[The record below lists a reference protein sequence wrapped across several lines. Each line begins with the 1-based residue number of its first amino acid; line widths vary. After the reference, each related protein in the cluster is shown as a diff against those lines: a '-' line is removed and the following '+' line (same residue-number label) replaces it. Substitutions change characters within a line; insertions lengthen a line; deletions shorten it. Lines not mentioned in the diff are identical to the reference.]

1 MASKKAKKGKQARRQ
16 ATGASSKSVSSTV
29 VRQPLEQNQLHSGTG
44 PVLEAKSLYEGGKI
58 VEALRLCLAI
68 LQEQGP
74 NPEILELAGRAA
86 YANGQTAAAIS
97 LLEKALA
104 LDAKRVPTL
113 ELLLEVAGEAGDKDR
128 VERIAEALSRLRS
141 GDGQSTTADSDE
153 EEALPAAG
161 LAVKTEKSEQVP
173 EVLTKI

>member
-1 MASKKAKKGKQARRQ
+1 MASKKAKKGKHAGRQ

-44 PVLEAKSLYEGGKI
+44 PVVEAKSLYEGGKI

-74 NPEILELAGRAA
+74 NPDILELAGRAA

-128 VERIAEALSRLRS
+128 VERIAQALSRLRS
-141 GDGQSTTADSDE
+141 GDSQSSADPGE

-161 LAVKTEKSEQVP
+161 LAVKTE
-173 EVLTKI
+173 